1 MLSDAGELLNVVTCS
16 AGNISVFRAHSAAD
30 LRPYQRA
37 LAGVPTKERFVI
49 ALDGGEFAPSEAIMI
64 GFGEGPIKSELTT
77 RDYLLEVGASE
88 EAVDALLLSV
98 GLERYSDTPC
108 SSLPADE
115 ERRTRL
121 VAATLQP
128 QRAIIINEP
137 FEPISSQWRERAA
150 DLLSSCARSQNALIV
165 IPSLSYRPDGWI
177 DNPAVAR
184 IQVGQTLQKT
194 IGFGAA
200 GSTANDFMEELKSK
214 VRADYNNES
223 TQTPPAAAAAAVCLA
238 SPPSQPLDTA
248 RQPSTIAKTLST
260 LMLSSKAKLS
270 VGALA
275 ATCVTL
281 TVALSLFTTPS
292 QDAQQTAPSVTSSE
306 LPPSP
311 PIPQAKEAPVSLP
324 HPQDAA
330 NYQPASLTQQ
340 APPAPALDAAPIKP
354 AGAFVLD
361 SYPPSVKDALLATVR
376 GMPSEVAVTDT
387 ALDGEAPTAPAGQ
400 RNGNL
405 FKLLEQAGSS
415 TAQGAGDAPAP
426 SDDYQTDSQASSG
439 WSAEEQTYENP
450 EEAESRREAIR
461 EKFLEA
467 IRAAAERR
475 ENEMQE

>member
-37 LAGVPTKERFVI
+37 LAGVPTKERFVVS
-49 ALDGGEFAPSEAIMI
+49 LDGGEFSPSEATMI
-64 GFGEGPIKSELTT
+64 GFGEGPIRSDLST
-77 RDYLLEVGASE
+77 RAYLLEVGASE

-108 SSLPADE
+108 STLPADE
-115 ERRTRL
+115 DRRTRI

-128 QRAIIINEP
+128 HRAIIINEP
-137 FEPISSQWRERAA
+137 FEPISSQWRERTA
-150 DLLSSCARSQNALIV
+150 DLLSSCARSQNALII
-165 IPSLSYRPDGWI
+165 IPSLSYRPDSWI

-200 GSTANDFMEELKSK
+200 GSAANDFMEELKNR
-214 VRADYNNES
+214 VRSEHNNENA
-223 TQTPPAAAAAAVCLA
+223 QAPAAAAAAACLTSQQTQALNTAPEHSA
-238 SPPSQPLDTA
+238 SS
-248 RQPSTIAKTLST
+248 KTMST
-260 LMLSSKAKLS
+260 LLLSSKLKLS
-270 VGALA
+270 IGALA

-281 TVALSLFTTPS
+281 VVALPYMITPS
-292 QDAQQTAPSVTSSE
+292 QDTKQAEISVAPSE
-306 LPPSP
+306 MPPSP

-324 HPQDAA
+324 HPQNVAA
-330 NYQPASLTQQ
+330 QPVAAIEKQVSPV
-340 APPAPALDAAPIKP
+340 AALDAAPRKE
-354 AGAFVLD
+354 AGTFVLD
-361 SYPPSVKDALLATVR
+361 GYPLPVKEALLATVR
-376 GMPSEVAVTDT
+376 GVPSEIQVADAV
-387 ALDGEAPTAPAGQ
+387 LEGQAPAGQ
-400 RNGNL
+400 KNGNL

-415 TAQGAGDAPAP
+415 NTQANGDTSSPQFEDQAESPPTTSWGA
-426 SDDYQTDSQASSG
+426 
-439 WSAEEQTYENP
+439 EQQSYENP

-475 ENEMQE
+475 ENEIQGE